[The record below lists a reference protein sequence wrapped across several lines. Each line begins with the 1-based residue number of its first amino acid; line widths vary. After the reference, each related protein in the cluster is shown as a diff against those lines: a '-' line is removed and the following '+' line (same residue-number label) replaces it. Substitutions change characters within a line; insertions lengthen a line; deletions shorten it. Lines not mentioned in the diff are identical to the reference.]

1 MKDMFNNLIEKVKVW
16 GEKDWDNNVNEDG
29 ELEVYNNVGG
39 VDYVLNRSD
48 YFGKLEEVKNFSEL
62 ESWWMS
68 IIGMDGDGGFASWLD
83 EVIKVKEL

>member
-29 ELEVYNNVGG
+29 EFEVYDNVGG
-39 VDYVLNRSD
+39 LDFVLKRND
-48 YFGKLEEVKNFSEL
+48 YFGGLEEVKNFSEL

-68 IIGMDGDGGFASWLD
+68 IMGMDGDGGFVSWLD
-83 EVIKVKEL
+83 EVSKG